1 MSTARRVKRAVNVS
15 ISADLLA
22 AAREHDVNLSAAL
35 EAAVEARL
43 RELRRRDW
51 LDENRMAIAAYN
63 RDVEEHGVFGDGVR
77 GF

>member
-51 LDENRMAIAAYN
+51 LDENRAAIAAYN